1 MEGTQGAVAVERR
14 SQAVEDR
21 LAKLAELRRR
31 GIEPYAHHFALTHRT
46 AAARSEFEA
55 AESAGALEDGQRGPQ
70 VRMAGRLAGLRRHG
84 KAAFGDLLD
93 RDGSLQL
100 FFRLNTLGEQGF
112 GLLDLL
118 DPGDWIGVEGSMLRT
133 RTGEVSVEVRALTVL
148 AKAVRPLPF
157 AKEEIDET
165 TGERRVH
172 GGFADIEQRY
182 RQRYADLAV
191 NAEVRAVFLKR
202 ARLVTALRRF
212 LDEREFIEVETPVL
226 QPLYGGASARPFV
239 THHNALDMPLYLRIA
254 DELYL
259 KRLIV
264 GGMERVYEIS
274 KDFRN
279 EGIDRTHNPEFTMLE
294 FYQAFADYE
303 DMMRLVEDMLVHAV
317 REVTGGTT
325 VSAQGR
331 PLNFAPPFRRLGYL
345 DALAEYGGLDVRSLD
360 DAALVEAARRDGVKE
375 PETLSRPKLLDELFK
390 ERVEG
395 HLHDPVFII
404 DYPKELSPLAKPKR
418 GDEALVERFELMVA
432 GREIANAFSELND
445 PFDQR
450 ERFEA
455 QVRLRE
461 AGDDEAQT
469 LDEDYLRALEYGMP
483 PTGGVGIGIDRLAML
498 LVDQPSIRDVILF
511 PTMRPEEGGA

>member
-1 MEGTQGAVAVERR
+1 MDQPQGAVAEERR
-14 SQAVEDR
+14 SQVVEDR
-21 LAKLAELRRR
+21 HAKLAELRRR
-31 GIEPYAHHFALTHRT
+31 GIEPFAYRFDVTHRSAEARAAFASAESEGRLDAGGR
-46 AAARSEFEA
+46 AAA
-55 AESAGALEDGQRGPQ
+55 
-70 VRMAGRLAGLRRHG
+70 VRLGGRLLSLRRHG
-84 KAAFGDLLD
+84 KAAFADLID
-93 RDGSLQL
+93 RDGRIQL
-100 FFRLNTLGEQGF
+100 FLRQNVLGDEAF
-112 GLLDLL
+112 ALLDLL
-118 DPGDWIGVEGSMLRT
+118 DPGDWIGVEGPLMRT
-133 RTGEVSVEVRALTVL
+133 RTGEISVEVAAWTLL
-148 AKAVRPLPF
+148 AKSMRPLPF
-157 AKEEIDET
+157 AKEETDTE
-165 TGERRVH
+165 TGERRVW

-191 NAEVRAVFLKR
+191 NPDVREVFVKR
-202 ARLVTALRRF
+202 ARVITALREF
-212 LDEREFIEVETPVL
+212 LDKREFIEVETPVL

-303 DMMRLVEDMLVHAV
+303 DMMDLVEEMLVEAV
-317 REVTGGTT
+317 QAVNGTT
-325 VSAQGR
+325 EIPFEGGMLR
-331 PLNFAPPFRRLGYL
+331 FDRPFRRLRYL
-345 DALAEYGGLDVRSLD
+345 DALSEYGAIDATALD
-360 DAALVEAARRDGVKE
+360 DAALAAAAAAAGVDDARS
-375 PETLSRPKLLDELFK
+375 LNRPKLLDELFK
-390 ERVEG
+390 VLVEP
-395 HLHDPVFII
+395 HLRDPVFIV

-418 GDEALVERFELMVA
+418 GDPTLVERFELMVA

-483 PTGGVGIGIDRLAML
+483 PTGGVGIGIDRLTML
-498 LVDQPSIRDVILF
+498 LVDQASIRDVILF
-511 PTMRPEEGGA
+511 PTLRPEEGR